1 METVFSPLVGH
12 IMEIEMHTTQADED
26 WAPPGGGKHLTISVI
41 ILILLTVHDKCFK
54 QYLYK
59 KL

>member
-1 METVFSPLVGH
+1 
-12 IMEIEMHTTQADED
+12 MHTTQADED

-59 KL
+59 KV